1 MKTTEAGILNL
12 GFFWKGVV
20 MNMFFG
26 VAAGQTGP
34 SFVNSSKMMAKR
46 YAEKTRK
53 KLIVSA
59 S

>member
-1 MKTTEAGILNL
+1 
-12 GFFWKGVV
+12 
-20 MNMFFG
+20 MNIFFG
-26 VAAGQTGP
+26 VAAGQTVP

-46 YAEKTRK
+46 YAEKTSK